1 MGYYSN
7 FEITIA
13 NEKATVEE
21 IAEPLSQ
28 FIGYNVNYLDDKML
42 LISDAK
48 WYDWRTDMRKFSK
61 QFPWA
66 AIQISRIGEE
76 NLDWECS
83 LFVNGKEFN
92 KKIEYIK
99 NITGFKEMTVCEDE
113 SEAYEYWKNN
123 FNHNPND
130 CCNLRI

>member
-48 WYDWRTDMRKFSK
+48 WYDWRTDMRKYSK
-61 QFPWA
+61 Q
-66 AIQISRIGEE
+66 
-76 NLDWECS
+76 
-83 LFVNGKEFN
+83 
-92 KKIEYIK
+92 
-99 NITGFKEMTVCEDE
+99 
-113 SEAYEYWKNN
+113 
-123 FNHNPND
+123 
-130 CCNLRI
+130 